1 MWRYVPV
8 LSRRTSTR
16 SSFRIPYVMM
26 MMMWSWRTIFF
37 VLFCSH
43 LVGRLVIKFV
53 MTSSTHIICLFF
65 LVCLFVQLIS
75 SAFSGSL
82 DSGTGGGGLLAHTS
96 GLVSSPG
103 VERRHS
109 QSWNRGTT
117 SNVPQKHLGQH
128 REIGAWFFLLLAK
141 LELPPRSAGGSC
153 KPVVVVG
160 IDEIFAVCWSTFI
173 ASYS

>member
-1 MWRYVPV
+1 
-8 LSRRTSTR
+8 
-16 SSFRIPYVMM
+16 MM

-65 LVCLFVQLIS
+65 LFVCSFNS
-75 SAFSGSL
+75 SHLHFLVVWILERVEEDYWRTRVASSRRL
-82 DSGTGGGGLLAHTS
+82 EWSDVTLNRETG
-96 GLVSSPG
+96 
-103 VERRHS
+103 
-109 QSWNRGTT
+109 GTT

-128 REIGAWFFLLLAK
+128 REIAAWFFLLLAK